1 MWAITALVA
10 TLASPLIVIDPGHPS
25 ENGVGSRGKKLTEV
39 RVAWMVVN
47 ELRIELLD
55 RGYRVRLTKSK
66 EQEKVTNRRRAEF
79 ANAAK
84 ADLMLRLHCDAASGS
99 GIGVYYPAEA
109 GKSGG
114 QTGPSEQVR
123 KASGEM
129 AKKLHT
135 ALIQELN
142 GVHPDRGLMTDRQTA
157 IGRRQGALT
166 GSVFSNVPVILVELC
181 VLTNPKDEAWVA
193 SREGRAKLVSALAL
207 GVEAAVPIRN

>member
-1 MWAITALVA
+1 MWSVTALVA
-10 TLASPLIVIDPGHPS
+10 MIASPLIVIDPGHPS
-25 ENGVGSRGKKLTEV
+25 ENGVGTRGQKLTEIH
-39 RVAWMVVN
+39 VAWMVAN
-47 ELRIELLD
+47 ELRVELLG

-66 EQEKVTNRRRAEF
+66 EQESVTNRRRAEF

-109 GKSGG
+109 GKAGG
-114 QTGPSEQVR
+114 QKGPSEQVR
-123 KASGEM
+123 KESGVL

-135 ALIQELN
+135 ALTEKLR
-142 GVHPDRGLMTDRQTA
+142 GLHADRGLMTDRQTA

-166 GSVFSNVPVILVELC
+166 GSIFSKVPVILVELC

-193 SREGRAKLVSALAL
+193 SREGRARLVAALAL
-207 GVEAAVPIRN
+207 GVEAAAPIPK